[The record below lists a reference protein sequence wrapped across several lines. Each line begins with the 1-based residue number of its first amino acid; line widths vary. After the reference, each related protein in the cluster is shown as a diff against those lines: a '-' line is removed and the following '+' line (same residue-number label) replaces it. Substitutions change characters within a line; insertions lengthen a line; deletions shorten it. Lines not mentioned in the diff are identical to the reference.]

1 MAYARQM
8 LDSYRRSVDID
19 PDTVAAAIEAL
30 DDCAQACTADV
41 DANLSEP
48 NVDEMVRCIRLCLQ
62 CTDICSTAGAVS
74 SRLGDCEADVIRPLI
89 EACVAART
97 GPPAFDA
104 EAVAL
109 ANGVQVRQVRNPP
122 GALTRLGDD
131 EARVI
136 GRLCHDRIG
145 EPP

>member
-89 EACVAART
+89 EACVAACEACGAECERH
-97 GPPAFDA
+97 GHMHEHCRICA
-104 EAVAL
+104 EACRRCEQACRRLLAAL
-109 ANGVQVRQVRNPP
+109 N
-122 GALTRLGDD
+122 
-131 EARVI
+131 
-136 GRLCHDRIG
+136 
-145 EPP
+145 